1 MDDNELQREKI
12 PDADDYKWDLETF
25 HQAVFA
31 AEKALTKPP
40 FKASIV
46 TFPASLLRSHRR
58 SCRSAV
64 LSMELKAAGI
74 PKHTPKVKLDFH
86 AC

>member
-25 HQAVFA
+25 HKAVLE

-40 FKASIV
+40 FKGSIV
-46 TFPASLLRSHRR
+46 TFPATASKSRRKAERFCSLGRGMSHLQ
-58 SCRSAV
+58 A
-64 LSMELKAAGI
+64 E
-74 PKHTPKVKLDFH
+74 F
-86 AC
+86 